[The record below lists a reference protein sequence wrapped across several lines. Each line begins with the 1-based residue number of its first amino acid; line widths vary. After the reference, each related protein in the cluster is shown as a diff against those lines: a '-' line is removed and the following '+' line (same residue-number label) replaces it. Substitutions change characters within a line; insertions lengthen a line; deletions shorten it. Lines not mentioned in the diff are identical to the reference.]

1 MTEQEKQEI
10 VAGVLQALKT
20 NSLTLDQLSETAE
33 CSDSDFVELSKGRK
47 ISAENLSKH
56 FVDKEFSN
64 ISERALSNKV
74 LTGHIN
80 KMTTEYNVSVFHP
93 GEGIDGTDKYTLE
106 TAIAKIP
113 EQVRNVGI
121 KCSFLDDGGKL
132 QTWEFTGGAGAG
144 ASFSKVGAEKIEAIE
159 NEIGQINQK
168 IKEIIRRLEKL
179 ESGGGIEPGTESRVV
194 GDILY
199 LADGIAHSAEGML
212 AFIGGAAYSEEKLTI
227 NR

>member
-93 GEGIDGTDKYTLE
+93 GAGIGGTNEYTLE

-132 QTWEFTGGAGAG
+132 QTWEYLGGAWA
-144 ASFSKVGAEKIEAIE
+144 
-159 NEIGQINQK
+159 
-168 IKEIIRRLEKL
+168 
-179 ESGGGIEPGTESRVV
+179 
-194 GDILY
+194 
-199 LADGIAHSAEGML
+199 
-212 AFIGGAAYSEEKLTI
+212 
-227 NR
+227 

>member
-113 EQVRNVGI
+113 EHKMFVSGRRREAADVGVHWRRMGCR
-121 KCSFLDDGGKL
+121 KLFAGGECSHR
-132 QTWEFTGGAGAG
+132 
-144 ASFSKVGAEKIEAIE
+144 I
-159 NEIGQINQK
+159 
-168 IKEIIRRLEKL
+168 
-179 ESGGGIEPGTESRVV
+179 
-194 GDILY
+194 
-199 LADGIAHSAEGML
+199 AEG
-212 AFIGGAAYSEEKLTI
+212 
-227 NR
+227 